1 MTTPIHDTETDQPT
15 GDAGQDLPT
24 GGQERPADPP
34 PRSPM
39 DAVREGRALVD
50 NALAAVN
57 GMPAA
62 VATARQRVDQAES
75 DLEAAR
81 DAHGDATESFA
92 GARQDLHAAVD
103 VAIEGL
109 QELKAFIP
117 LTD

>member
-1 MTTPIHDTETDQPT
+1 MTAPDTATEQPAAAAGTT
-15 GDAGQDLPT
+15 GQELPA
-24 GGQERPADPP
+24 GGQE
-34 PRSPM
+34 RSPM

-50 NALAAVN
+50 NALAAVG

-75 DLEAAR
+75 DLGAAR
-81 DAHGDATESFA
+81 DAHDGATEGFA
-92 GARQDLHAAVD
+92 AARRDLHAAID

-109 QELKAFIP
+109 QELRESIP